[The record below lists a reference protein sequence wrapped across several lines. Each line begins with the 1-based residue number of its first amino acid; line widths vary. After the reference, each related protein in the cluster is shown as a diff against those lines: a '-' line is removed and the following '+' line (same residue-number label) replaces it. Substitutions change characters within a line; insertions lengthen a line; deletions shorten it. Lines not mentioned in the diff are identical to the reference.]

1 MHIIYIMQRNF
12 KHNRITELR
21 HVIGITQG
29 ELSINTGIQ
38 QANISRWEKG
48 LNRPN
53 IMDCWRLAD
62 YFGVTIDYL
71 IGRYEE

>member
-1 MHIIYIMQRNF
+1 MQRNF
-12 KHNRITELR
+12 KHNRIKELR

>member
-12 KHNRITELR
+12 KHNRIKELR

>member
-1 MHIIYIMQRNF
+1 MARNF
-12 KHNRITELR
+12 KNNRIKDLR
-21 HVIGITQG
+21 HLSGITQRQ
-29 ELSINTGIQ
+29 LAINTGIQ
-38 QANISRWEKG
+38 QANICRWEKG

-71 IGRYEE
+71 IGRYEEE